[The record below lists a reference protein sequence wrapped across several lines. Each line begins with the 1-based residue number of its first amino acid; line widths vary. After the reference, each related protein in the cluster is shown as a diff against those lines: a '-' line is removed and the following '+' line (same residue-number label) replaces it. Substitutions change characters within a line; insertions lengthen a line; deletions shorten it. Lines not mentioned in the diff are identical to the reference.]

1 MDDSMVISVVVNAG
15 PLWYSEYT
23 LNATRN
29 PADNPADYAAY
40 GSSDRAC
47 YMIALRGSF
56 LGASNNALSTCR
68 HGHCKKDE
76 CQ

>member
-1 MDDSMVISVVVNAG
+1 MVIPVVMNAG
-15 PLWYSEYT
+15 PLRYSEYA

-29 PADNPADYAAY
+29 AADNPADYAAY

-47 YMIALRGSF
+47 YMIALRGPI
-56 LGASNNALSTCR
+56 LGASNNALSMCR
-68 HGHCKKDE
+68 HGHRKKDE

>member
-1 MDDSMVISVVVNAG
+1 MDDSMAIVVNAS
-15 PLWYSEYT
+15 PLRYT
-23 LNATRN
+23 KYALDAARYA
-29 PADNPADYAAY
+29 ADNPADNASH

-56 LGASNNALSTCR
+56 LGASNNALSMCR
-68 HGHCKKDE
+68 HGHRKKDE